1 MTIGAKIRLVLTI
14 IVLALLGV
22 IIAVSTSQRDL
33 VKPYPREAD
42 VQLSC
47 TTPAEK
53 EAQVKVVEPTAD
65 PEVET
70 EPTVTVKPE
79 PTKKSKEASPSA
91 T

>member
-42 VQLSC
+42 VQVIF
-47 TTPAEK
+47 TTPSENK
-53 EAQVKVVEPTAD
+53 PQVKVVEPTA
-65 PEVET
+65 
-70 EPTVTVKPE
+70 EPTE
-79 PTKKSKEASPSA
+79 KSKEASPSA